1 MGSRTANTFARAGMQ
16 LRWAALGLV
25 LTHLACA
32 PSNFDGRVYQN
43 DEFAFR
49 VGPTPESWR
58 PIEVDQ
64 ALLAFRDD
72 QHGATV
78 AVNGRCNVDGDDVP
92 LTSLTHHLFLNFT
105 ERQVH
110 SQKRIDVA
118 GRESL
123 RTEITASLDGVAK
136 RYVVYVLKKD
146 GCVFDFMLIADT
158 NQVEVQPFD
167 AFVSGFETVK
177 T

>member
-1 MGSRTANTFARAGMQ
+1 MGSRTANTFGRVQQSCAG
-16 LRWAALGLV
+16 LALA
-25 LTHLACA
+25 LAVFGCA
-32 PSNFDGRVYQN
+32 SGPSFDGRVYQN

-49 VGPTPESWR
+49 VGPTPDSWR
-58 PIEVDQ
+58 PIEVNQ
-64 ALLAFRDD
+64 ALLAYRDD

-78 AVNGRCNVDGDDVP
+78 AVNGRCNLDGDDVP
-92 LTSLTHHLFLNFT
+92 LASLTHHLFLHFT

-123 RTEITASLDGVAK
+123 RTEITASLDGVPK

-146 GCVFDFMLIADT
+146 GCVFDFMLIADSDG
-158 NQVEVQPFD
+158 VEVQPFD
-167 AFVSGFETVK
+167 AFVGGFETVK

>member
-1 MGSRTANTFARAGMQ
+1 MGSRTANSFGRVP
-16 LRWAALGLV
+16 RRSAALV
-25 LTHLACA
+25 IALTALGCA
-32 PSNFDGRVYQN
+32 SGPSFDGRVYHS

-49 VGPTPESWR
+49 VGPTPGSWR
-58 PIEVDQ
+58 PIEVNH

-78 AVNGRCNVDGDDVP
+78 AVNGRCNLDGDDVP
-92 LTSLTHHLFLNFT
+92 LASLTHHLFLHFT

-110 SQKRIDVA
+110 SQKRVDVA

-123 RTEITASLDGVAK
+123 RTEITASLDGVPK

-146 GCVFDFMLIADT
+146 GCVFDFMLIADSDG
-158 NQVEVQPFD
+158 VEVQSFD
-167 AFVSGFETVK
+167 AFVGGFQTVK

>member
-1 MGSRTANTFARAGMQ
+1 MGVRTANIFGHALFGS
-16 LRWAALGLV
+16 AAFGLA
-25 LTHLACA
+25 LALVGCA
-32 PSNFDGRVYQN
+32 SGPSFDGRLYQN

-49 VGPTPESWR
+49 VGPTPDSWR
-58 PIEVDQ
+58 SIEVDQ

-78 AVNGRCNVDGDDVP
+78 AVNGRCNLDGDDVP
-92 LTSLTHHLFLNFT
+92 LASLTHHLFLHFT
-105 ERQVH
+105 ERQVR

-123 RTEITASLDGVAK
+123 RTEITASLDGVPK

-146 GCVFDFMLIADT
+146 GCVFDFMLIADSD
-158 NQVEVQPFD
+158 QVEVQPFD
-167 AFVSGFETVK
+167 DFVSGFQTVR